1 MARQARKGSKI
12 KVIEPNSKERSNVK
26 VPMVFKH
33 RDVVEIVINR
43 MVSTKVASDGHV
55 GHVVEPSVADPMES
69 VELKRSFRRHEIE
82 ESFPS

>member
-55 GHVVEPSVADPMES
+55 VEQSIADPMES